1 MGSIK
6 LHMEPIT
13 RTIKN
18 VTQTISQINANFVQ
32 SILTLVTICCNS
44 TKARYTGEERPRV
57 KVTQRDI
64 ELSFLYDT
72 GAQRSCMPFKAFKR
86 IYGTAQ
92 PKKIDAKLNIR
103 DAGGNDLGYQGTYLL
118 PMQLMGK
125 KIMHDIVVLEH
136 LQDNIIGIDCINKHF
151 LGYSAYKQSPVWET
165 PPIDSGN
172 LSTSE
177 RVYLDALSSK
187 IVKIKCRDESGKAF
201 GQNSTMIATI
211 ETPHTLITG
220 PPGLI
225 KVNREGSTVTILQ
238 NCGPYGIWIVKDFS
252 GEFQLD

>member
-13 RTIKN
+13 RTIRN

-92 PKKIDAKLNIR
+92 PKKMDAKLNI
-103 DAGGNDLGYQGTYLL
+103 
-118 PMQLMGK
+118 
-125 KIMHDIVVLEH
+125 
-136 LQDNIIGIDCINKHF
+136 
-151 LGYSAYKQSPVWET
+151 
-165 PPIDSGN
+165 
-172 LSTSE
+172 
-177 RVYLDALSSK
+177 
-187 IVKIKCRDESGKAF
+187 
-201 GQNSTMIATI
+201 
-211 ETPHTLITG
+211 
-220 PPGLI
+220 
-225 KVNREGSTVTILQ
+225 
-238 NCGPYGIWIVKDFS
+238 
-252 GEFQLD
+252 